1 MAKSRTSPEQA
12 GAAAEA
18 LALHA
23 LAFLAEDP
31 ERLGRFLALTGI
43 GPADLKARAGEPEFL
58 GGVLDHLLGD
68 ERLLL
73 AFSKE
78 YECRRPPRHMLEACC
93 REPRP
98 QTDSS
103 VELDEKGCV
112 GSRWTWNWEQKTWPR
127 M

>member
-12 GAAAEA
+12 RAAAEA

-43 GPADLKARAGEPEFL
+43 GPADLKTRAGEPEFL

-78 YECRRPPRHMLEACC
+78 YDVPPTAAAHARGLLPGA
-93 REPRP
+93 P
-98 QTDSS
+98 TAD
-103 VELDEKGCV
+103 
-112 GSRWTWNWEQKTWPR
+112 
-127 M
+127 